1 MGSHPTN
8 SSQTEFS
15 KYKKETGLERKDNFE
30 KIKSGKVQF
39 FSHTWLD
46 LGVDFNWITNP
57 ETNFKY
63 DIAKHWSEIESLS
76 KDSGDIKYVW
86 EKANLSK
93 LAQEVIVATD
103 DKRIKNFCMNEGIK
117 VLMTSK
123 SNKTGTD
130 RIYEVSKKINFDIYC
145 NVQGDEPLINPK
157 NIDKVILCLKK
168 NISKKFEVA
177 TGYSKIE
184 APSLN
189 KYSKTVHSSTVF
201 LAKAGKM
208 NLITNEALYFW
219 RGLSYETLEN
229 LHGRDPLKH
238 IGLYAYTKAALKR
251 FHNYKRSPSEI
262 SQGLEQMR
270 FIENK
275 EKIICTEVMDS
286 GFAVDYPSDIKKIV
300 NFLKKK

>member
-1 MGSHPTN
+1 MKTIVVIPARWGSTRFEGKPLAKIN
-8 SSQTEFS
+8 G
-15 KYKKETGLERKDNFE
+15 KE
-30 KIKSGKVQF
+30 V
-39 FSHTWLD
+39 
-46 LGVDFNWITNP
+46 
-57 ETNFKY
+57 
-63 DIAKHWSEIESLS
+63 
-76 KDSGDIKYVW
+76 IKYVW

-130 RIYEVSKKINFDIYC
+130 RIYEVSKKINSDIYC

-184 APSLN
+184 VPSLN

-201 LAKAGKM
+201 LTKAGKM

-229 LHGRDPLKH
+229 LLGRDPLKH

-275 EKIICTEVMDS
+275 EKIICTEVTDNV
-286 GFAVDYPSDIKKIV
+286 FTVDYPSDIKKIV